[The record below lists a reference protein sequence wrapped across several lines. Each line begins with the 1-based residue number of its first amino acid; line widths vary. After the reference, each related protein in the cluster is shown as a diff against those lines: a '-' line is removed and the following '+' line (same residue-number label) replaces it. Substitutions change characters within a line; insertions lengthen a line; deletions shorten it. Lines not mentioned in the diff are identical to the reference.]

1 VQLYNF
7 ALDPANVEP
16 SGSINFKHVFFRK
29 NYVEKTFSLL
39 NDDYKDEFK
48 KNNMND
54 CVSHSK
60 DQIIYV
66 LITFDTLLI
75 RTQFELPFAH

>member
-1 VQLYNF
+1 MQILCNYIILHWIQQMLNHLE
-7 ALDPANVEP
+7 ALILNM
-16 SGSINFKHVFFRK
+16 F
-29 NYVEKTFSLL
+29 FSLL

-48 KNNMND
+48 KNNTND